1 MRPPRYLR
9 RRYFMMERVGRIT
22 KNASALVV
30 AKLVTSVLFFVS
42 AIIVNRTL
50 GPQKCGIYVYAM
62 TLYMIFQVVPDFG
75 LGNIFIRDVSPSP
88 WKIRK
93 YLKNVVS
100 MRIMLGIVSFVLL
113 VLTDVVTTLLQHSDP
128 LAGQRFWVIFI
139 VAFCLLLEQPF
150 SNSLSEAFIALE
162 RLIVVAYV
170 YTIVGFVRVA
180 LSLMI
185 LLSGTSHALVLLAA
199 TYLVTIGYSIIHFY
213 FVYRRTIRRLG
224 LNEGAV
230 PSEAGEA
237 EVAEQVE
244 ATVGELGLDV
254 GPGAGAAPELV
265 GIAELAGTLIPGE
278 GPGAVAEGP
287 PVIDFDLWRYL
298 LRAAWPLAVAAAGV
312 VLYAGMDVPLISWV
326 IGGVKGDRAVGLFNA
341 GTMYYRTFAFLTLAV
356 NMAILPAVSIVG
368 NKHPE
373 RLGEVWERIL
383 RYAVLF
389 ILPITVIVPVLARP
403 VLILQKHSYIQAW
416 SVVWIS
422 MAAMNFTMLTSI
434 SYPFFVVL
442 NKQKRIVQVIGVG
455 LVFRAVLDIIL
466 ISVWGYRGA
475 AVTMLVTEILAFAII
490 YYLLSRE
497 MEHRFA
503 MFRFAVVPAFV
514 IGVLYAAVFF
524 LQKWFVTGKT
534 FKHAALETMPWALL
548 ISVIIVVIYVTLVV
562 ATRAVSRNGLQ
573 ELNELLKVE

>member
-1 MRPPRYLR
+1 VRLPRYLR
-9 RRYFMMERVGRIT
+9 RRSFLMERVGQVT

-30 AKLVTSVLFFVS
+30 AKLVTSALFFVL
-42 AIIVNRTL
+42 AIVVNRAL
-50 GPQKCGIYVYAM
+50 GPEKAGIYVYAI
-62 TLYMIFQVVPDFG
+62 TLYTIFQIIPDFG
-75 LGNIFIRDVSPSP
+75 LGNISIRDVSPHP
-88 WKIRK
+88 VRIRK
-93 YLKNVVS
+93 YIRNIVT
-100 MRIMLGIVSFVLL
+100 MRALLGVFSFFLL
-113 VLTDVVTTLLQHSDP
+113 LITDIITTVLQHSDP
-128 LAGQRFWVIFI
+128 LSGQRFWVVFV
-139 VAFCLLLEQPF
+139 VAFLLLLEQPF

-162 RLIVVAYV
+162 RQVVVAYV
-170 YTIVGFVRVA
+170 YTIMGFVRVA

-185 LLSGTSHALVLLAA
+185 ILSGTSHALVLLAA

-237 EVAEQVE
+237 EVAEQVG

-254 GPGAGAAPELV
+254 GPGAGAASELV
-265 GIAELAGTLIPGE
+265 GIAEFAGSLIPGE

-287 PVIDFDLWRYL
+287 PAIDFDLWRYL
-298 LRAAWPLAVAAAGV
+298 VRAAWPLAVASAGV

-326 IGGVKGDRAVGLFNA
+326 IGGIKGDRAVALFNA
-341 GTMYYRTFAFLTLAV
+341 GTMYYRAFAFLTLAI
-356 NMAILPAVSIVG
+356 NMAILPAVSIIG

-403 VLILQKHSYIQAW
+403 ILILQKHSYIQAW

-503 MFRFAVVPAFV
+503 MFRFAVVPTFV

-534 FKHAALETMPWALL
+534 FKHAALETIPWALL
-548 ISVIIVVIYVTLVV
+548 ISVIIVVIYIALVV
-562 ATRAVSRNGLQ
+562 ATRAVSRKGLQ